1 VPCDSVSDV
10 QRPVSRSVESSFRP
24 ASHPS
29 FATRPQMTI
38 ESPPEWSN
46 AYQSFTKDDDRK
58 DPVPYAA
65 RSLVA
70 TRNSGTA
77 VAAKVVGIQDQKRSR
92 SPPYSTNGAIP
103 QDSSS
108 SFPRRPSGFPVHNG
122 NPFVSPK
129 TNTPPLGFE
138 KNPNVY
144 VRPSFVAGQSPA
156 HSPPAWNE
164 KSRVPGQ
171 FQDLAS
177 HKKPS
182 PGQVNA
188 VANGNLQKRSR
199 SPPASESWQENA
211 PLKNEAKRPF
221 SPLGLDT
228 QSDAFGITSDF
239 QMSQR
244 VLPSLKNTAAVE
256 SIPARNNSN
265 VSKRTRSP
273 KVASDNVLLGSSFSP
288 ADDAEREIQAK
299 AKRLARF
306 KDELTDDSENSINIG
321 DRDMPVE
328 SERAERERKGDL
340 DQYERLDGDRNQT
353 NRFLAVKKYTRTAE
367 REANLIRPM
376 PVLQKT
382 IGYLLSLLDK
392 PYDSEFLGKYNFL
405 WDRMRAI
412 RMDLRMQH
420 IFDSEAITM
429 LEQMIR
435 LHVVAMHELCE
446 YTKGEGFS
454 EGFDAHLNIE
464 QMNKTSVELFQMYD
478 DHRKNGISVPSEK
491 EFRGYYALLKLDKH
505 PGYKVEPSEL
515 SLDLAKMTPEIR
527 QTAEVLFARDVA
539 RACRTGNF
547 IAFFRLARK
556 ATYLQACL
564 MHAHF
569 AKLRTQAL
577 ASLYSGLQTN
587 QGIPVSHVAKW
598 LAMEEEDI
606 EELLAYYGFSIKEF
620 EEPYM
625 VKEGPFL
632 NSDKD
637 FPTKCSRLVHLK
649 KSTMIVGD
657 VSSSSSQATSLPQR
671 RSETKVP
678 ISYKKLDAITKKTPP
693 LVDKKRP
700 IRVIDEEM
708 PTSQAVQSPKFGKQK
723 QRVIDRPEVQPM
735 DTEKNHVASGF
746 PVAPL
751 TFTTRHSF
759 QNTRPVIFGVPEKRS
774 TDSPF
779 PIIPLK
785 ASNKIEGMPAPQ
797 PVFRVPLKESP
808 SSGKK
813 DNQTDNI
820 IRQIVPTILSKDE
833 EEPPD
838 VDQECENDEPM
849 ENHED
854 EEVAQAKLKLII
866 RLWKRRAS
874 RHKELRQR
882 RQMAADAAI
891 SSLSLG
897 PPIQMIQ
904 DQPRNGLELDIDHI
918 MRERCRIYER
928 SWSRLNVSE
937 VISDSVATRNPDA
950 KCLCW
955 KLVLCSQ
962 AEEGDHRAGPW
973 LRSKL
978 MPGRQKDVDDDELLV
993 SSPGLSIWRN
1003 NEQTS
1008 CCLSVV
1014 RDSSSCSSMDEAV
1027 TGASAVLFVI
1037 SETIPMNVQRI
1048 KLHNLI
1054 MAIRPGSSLPLLVFY
1069 GKSGGKF
1076 SDPFSTIVGELGLNT
1091 VDKSRIRSFSV
1102 LFLTGDEEN
1111 GFFSDGRVREGL
1123 RWLASESPIQP
1134 DLQFMK
1140 LSELVLTKL
1149 RPSLDALEN
1158 SIDLEVDP
1166 NTCIS
1171 AFNEALDWC
1180 KEEIIAAAKANPTGW
1195 PCPELVS
1202 LDDFHKIESYLP
1214 SVGWSRASMIEP
1226 LVSAVQHCKLPSFPD
1241 DVSWLDK
1248 GTTFGNQLEK
1258 LSSELE
1264 TSLTRYLTESSR
1276 MMGLPLAEKEAHV
1289 ILQRSACLELRD
1301 TTYRIVVKWVKAFR
1315 RVFNWQLNKLLSSAG
1330 YVIRSRLIDSTSWLL
1345 VESGSRANASY
1356 TYVDQLSLDQI
1367 IHVGSIPL
1375 LLKRNQLQT
1384 FIPPPLTAPDASPIT
1399 RATNDEQALQTRSSE
1414 GERRTLIP
1422 RRTKKEADKLSR
1434 LLEQCNIV
1442 QNTIEEKL
1450 SIYF

>member
-1 VPCDSVSDV
+1 FPGSWFIFVPCDSVSDV

-77 VAAKVVGIQDQKRSR
+77 VAAKVVGIQDQK
-92 SPPYSTNGAIP
+92 
-103 QDSSS
+103 
-108 SFPRRPSGFPVHNG
+108 
-122 NPFVSPK
+122 
-129 TNTPPLGFE
+129 
-138 KNPNVY
+138 
-144 VRPSFVAGQSPA
+144 
-156 HSPPAWNE
+156 NE

-321 DRDMPVE
+321 DRDMPVGGSEQSKQRQIVRLNHSAEDSTNETNMSNSEGLGTSTSIVGVCPDMCPE

-785 ASNKIEGMPAPQ
+785 ASTPQ

>member
-1 VPCDSVSDV
+1 LHLC
-10 QRPVSRSVESSFRP
+10 RR
-24 ASHPS
+24 
-29 FATRPQMTI
+29 TI

-108 SFPRRPSGFPVHNG
+108 SFPR
-122 NPFVSPK
+122 
-129 TNTPPLGFE
+129 
-138 KNPNVY
+138 
-144 VRPSFVAGQSPA
+144 SPA

-321 DRDMPVE
+321 DRDMPVGGSEQSKQRQIVRLNHSAEDSTNETNMSNSEGLGTSTSIVGVCPDMCPE

-429 LEQMIR
+429 LEQMVFLSSLSYIR

-569 AKLRTQAL
+569 AK
-577 ASLYSGLQTN
+577 
-587 QGIPVSHVAKW
+587 
-598 LAMEEEDI
+598 EEDI

-785 ASNKIEGMPAPQ
+785 ASTPQ

>member
-1 VPCDSVSDV
+1 
-10 QRPVSRSVESSFRP
+10 RR
-24 ASHPS
+24 
-29 FATRPQMTI
+29 TI

-77 VAAKVVGIQDQKRSR
+77 VAAKVVGIQDQK
-92 SPPYSTNGAIP
+92 
-103 QDSSS
+103 
-108 SFPRRPSGFPVHNG
+108 
-122 NPFVSPK
+122 
-129 TNTPPLGFE
+129 
-138 KNPNVY
+138 
-144 VRPSFVAGQSPA
+144 
-156 HSPPAWNE
+156 NE

-321 DRDMPVE
+321 DRDMPVGGSEQSKQRQIVRLNHSAEDSTNETNMSNSEGLGTSTSIVGVCPDMCPE

-785 ASNKIEGMPAPQ
+785 ASTPQ

>member
-1 VPCDSVSDV
+1 LHLC
-10 QRPVSRSVESSFRP
+10 RR
-24 ASHPS
+24 
-29 FATRPQMTI
+29 TI

-108 SFPRRPSGFPVHNG
+108 SFPR
-122 NPFVSPK
+122 
-129 TNTPPLGFE
+129 
-138 KNPNVY
+138 
-144 VRPSFVAGQSPA
+144 SPA

-321 DRDMPVE
+321 DRDMPVGGSEQSKQRQIVRLNHSAEDSTNETNMSNSEGLGTSTSIVGVCPDMCPE

-569 AKLRTQAL
+569 AK
-577 ASLYSGLQTN
+577 
-587 QGIPVSHVAKW
+587 
-598 LAMEEEDI
+598 EEDI

-785 ASNKIEGMPAPQ
+785 ASTPQ